1 MKNLLTTLCLT
12 VAVLL
17 GSESLATA
25 QTNCFTKENFAKYQK
40 LKTGQIK
47 LDALSST
54 EKNCVFI
61 INNALSRSNAPKD
74 TSECQ
79 DAWDQANSAADDVV
93 SAAKRLIRCVEG
105 SDHNDDCYY
114 EARRVRSYHGDYESA
129 VSEVQS
135 YCD

>member
-1 MKNLLTTLCLT
+1 MGKLTATICLT
-12 VAVLL
+12 IAVLL
-17 GSESLATA
+17 GSESNSAA
-25 QTNCFTKENFAKYQK
+25 QTNCFSKENFAKYQK

-54 EKNCVFI
+54 EKNCIFLI
-61 INNALSRSNAPKD
+61 HNALSRSNAPKN

-93 SAAKRLIRCVEG
+93 SAANRLIRCVEG
-105 SDHNDDCYY
+105 SNHNDDCYS